1 MHGFLSLLIIGAGLS
16 QDNFRSSIA
25 LGPFHRYWRRRLRTA
40 AAFGFW
46 DGVAPLIGILIGSS
60 GRELGS
66 AADYAG
72 SVVLFG
78 YGLYLVVRSLRARAV
93 AEPDDPMVLFGMPVS
108 LSLDN
113 LIGGVG
119 LGLLGFSPILPALL
133 FATITFVMSLIGL
146 GLGGA
151 ASRLAPIRPD
161 LLTGIFLLAMGL
173 VLALGVQGMLV
184 GVPNAETGMG

>member
-1 MHGFLSLLIIGAGLS
+1 MHAFLSLLIVGVGLS
-16 QDNFRSSIA
+16 QDNFRTSIA
-25 LGPFHRYWRRRLRTA
+25 LGPLHRSWRRRLRTA

-46 DGVAPLIGILIGSS
+46 DGLAPLIGILIGSS
-60 GRELGS
+60 GRSLGP
-66 AADYAG
+66 AADGAG
-72 SVVLFG
+72 AVALLG
-78 YGLYLVVRSLRARAV
+78 YGLYLVVRSLRSRAV

-119 LGLLGFSPILPALL
+119 LGLLGFSPLLPALL
-133 FATITFVMSLIGL
+133 FAAITFVMSLIGL

-161 LLTGIFLLAMGL
+161 LLTGVFLLAMGT
-173 VLALGVQGMLV
+173 VLALGAL
-184 GVPNAETGMG
+184 GVLSTPDVVPGAG

>member
-1 MHGFLSLLIIGAGLS
+1 MHAFLSLLIVGVGLS
-16 QDNFRSSIA
+16 QDNFRTSIA
-25 LGPFHRYWRRRLRTA
+25 LGPLHRSWRRRLRTA

-46 DGVAPLIGILIGSS
+46 DGLAPLIGILIGSS
-60 GRELGS
+60 GRSLGP
-66 AADYAG
+66 AADGAG
-72 SVVLFG
+72 AVALLG
-78 YGLYLVVRSLRARAV
+78 YGLYLVVRSLRSRAV

-119 LGLLGFSPILPALL
+119 LGLLGFSPLLPALL
-133 FATITFVMSLIGL
+133 FAAITFVMSLIGL

-161 LLTGIFLLAMGL
+161 LLTGVFLLAMGT
-173 VLALGVQGMLV
+173 VLTLGALGVLSTPDV
-184 GVPNAETGMG
+184 VPGAG